1 MNMKDSS
8 VTLNSN
14 DVANVLVLG
23 NGFDIEC
30 GKLTKITDFISFII
44 LFKHVENKLVKLAHS
59 QIS

>member
-30 GKLTKITDFISFII
+30 GKLTKITDFIS
-44 LFKHVENKLVKLAHS
+44 L
-59 QIS
+59 

>member
-30 GKLTKITDFISFII
+30 CKLTKITDPISF
-44 LFKHVENKLVKLAHS
+44 
-59 QIS
+59 